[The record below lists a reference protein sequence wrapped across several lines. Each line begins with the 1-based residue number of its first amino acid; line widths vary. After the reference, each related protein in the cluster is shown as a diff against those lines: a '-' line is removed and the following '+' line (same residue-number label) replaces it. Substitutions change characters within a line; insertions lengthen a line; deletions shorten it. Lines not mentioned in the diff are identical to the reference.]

1 MADVI
6 DLALHRHLHAVLEDL
21 LDERGISFFLKNGGR
36 VPFTIDPRR
45 VRLAVELAAR
55 RCATPP
61 VDEAREAAY
70 VRARKRLIAEL
81 AQAMVQVGL

>member
-6 DLALHRHLHAVLEDL
+6 DLALHRHLAAVLDHL
-21 LDERGISFFLKNGGR
+21 LEERGISFFLKNGGR
-36 VPFTIDPRR
+36 VPFTLDPRR

-55 RCATPP
+55 RCERPP
-61 VDEAREAAY
+61 VDEAREAANA
-70 VRARKRLIAEL
+70 RARKRLIAEL

>member
-6 DLALHRHLHAVLEDL
+6 DLALHRHLVAVLDHL
-21 LDERGISFFLKNGGR
+21 LEERGISFFLKNGGR
-36 VPFTIDPRR
+36 VPFTLDPRR
-45 VRLAVELAAR
+45 VRLAVALAAR
-55 RCATPP
+55 RCEAVP
-61 VDEAREAAY
+61 VEQAREAAY